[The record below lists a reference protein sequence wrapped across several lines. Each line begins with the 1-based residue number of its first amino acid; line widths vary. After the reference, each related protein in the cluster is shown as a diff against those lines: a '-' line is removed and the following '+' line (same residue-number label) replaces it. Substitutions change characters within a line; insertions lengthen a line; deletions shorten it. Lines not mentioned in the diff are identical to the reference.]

1 MLPEGQDWS
10 KSAAGLRLKWVEEHG
25 ITPDCGACKSIEVNG
40 TRKGKNHSKGC
51 CERYWNWMKAQASE
65 QTPKTPAKV
74 PDLGLK
80 NVPPEEKDD
89 YEPDLDEFKPSPPG
103 RLEVVPVNTSSSYG
117 PDFGDGGVDILGM
130 DDPVSSPDQ
139 KRESTAVEPEPC
151 AKKVRFTRGCPACE
165 SGMNAPGIRRSA
177 SCKKAFETSSSPSVE
192 PVRQDPG
199 DVAMEGSTE
208 GLAADTEFARIT
220 RLKRSL
226 CRNLRR
232 RLQIR

>member
-1 MLPEGQDWS
+1 
-10 KSAAGLRLKWVEEHG
+10 
-25 ITPDCGACKSIEVNG
+25 
-40 TRKGKNHSKGC
+40 
-51 CERYWNWMKAQASE
+51 MKAQASE

-117 PDFGDGGVDILGM
+117 
-130 DDPVSSPDQ
+130 PVSSPDQ